1 MVDTHFMLGF
11 TRVALAL
18 DPDMLLGFSA
28 FFAGLGAEVVAVV
41 SPVRADVLSDIL
53 CETVQIG
60 DLEDLEVAASKAAA
74 QLMVASSHGAQ
85 GAERLGIPLL
95 RAGFPQYD
103 WVGGYAR
110 AWVGYRNARQT
121 LFDIANQILGQHHD
135 IPAYRSVFRTEPERA
150 QARAGLV
157 RH

>member
-1 MVDTHFMLGF
+1 MLGF

-41 SPVRADVLSDIL
+41 SPVRADVLSDIP
-53 CETVQIG
+53 CKTVQIG

-150 QARAGLV
+150 QARSGLV